1 MVKRSLIYLLSAAL
15 CALPACG
22 DDEEIQEVIE
32 GDGNGNGNGDDGD
45 LTDSEVLGAVSVAN
59 RAEIRQAELAVE
71 RGNAEAVTT
80 YAEMMIE
87 DHTTAEQRLRALA
100 TEQGLPVED
109 SSVSRMLEA
118 QSDGIEILL
127 ESLPDAEFDSAYID
141 AQVEVHEGLLDLID
155 TRLIPEASEPL
166 IVDYLEE
173 LRDTIEE
180 HLETALDVRDAID

>member
-1 MVKRSLIYLLSAAL
+1 ADTLTLHD
-15 CALPACG
+15 ALP
-22 DDEEIQEVIE
+22 I
-32 GDGNGNGNGDDGD
+32 
-45 LTDSEVLGAVSVAN
+45 S
-59 RAEIRQAELAVE
+59 
-71 RGNAEAVTT
+71 

-109 SSVSRMLEA
+109 SSVSRMIEA